1 MVDNIDDWRRAGKI
15 AAEALEYGRTLIK
28 KGANVREI
36 CDKIDAKVISLG
48 AKPAWPAQI
57 ALNHVAAHFTPD
69 PDEDI
74 ILNDEVVCLDVGAHV
89 NGAIGDNALSV
100 DLSGKHSALIDAAK
114 DALNEAIHE
123 VKIGVEVGK
132 IGKRIQEVIESYG
145 FKPVKNL
152 SGHGIS
158 PWVIHDHPSI
168 PNYDNK
174 DKTKLEKGQIIAIEP
189 FATTGVG
196 MIEEQENANLYSL
209 LKSRGI
215 RTPFGREIAS
225 FVEKNYNTLPF
236 TARWLVKQFG
246 LGKTTFALRE
256 LLNNGVIMPYPPLVE
271 KSKGLVTV
279 FEKTMLV
286 DDKVEILT
294 KI

>member
-1 MVDNIDDWRRAGKI
+1 MVENLDDWRKAGKI
-15 AAEALEYGRTLIK
+15 AAEALEFGGTLIK

-57 ALNHVAAHFTPD
+57 SLNHVAAHFTPD
-69 PDEDI
+69 PDEEI

-114 DALNEAIHE
+114 DALNEAMHL
-123 VKIGVEVGK
+123 VHVGQEVGK

-158 PWVIHDHPSI
+158 PWVIHDVPSI
-168 PNYDNK
+168 PNFDNK

-196 MIEEQENANLYSL
+196 FIEEQETANLYSL
-209 LKSRGI
+209 VKTRGV
-215 RTPFGREIAS
+215 RTPFGMEIMK
-225 FVEKNYNTLPF
+225 FVDKNYNTLPF
-236 TARWLVKQFG
+236 TTRWLVKQFG
-246 LGKTTFALRE
+246 LGKIKLALRE
-256 LLNNGVIMPYPPLVE
+256 LLQNGVIMSYPPLAE

-279 FEKTMLV
+279 FEKTLLV